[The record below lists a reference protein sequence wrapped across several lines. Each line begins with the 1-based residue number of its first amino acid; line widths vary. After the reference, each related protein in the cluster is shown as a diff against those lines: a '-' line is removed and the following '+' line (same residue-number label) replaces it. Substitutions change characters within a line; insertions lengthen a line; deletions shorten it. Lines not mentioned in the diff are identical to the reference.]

1 MKTSKF
7 IKLNKDILAE
17 YVYDDGNN
25 ISEGYSILINSRD
38 NVNSFVSPDGSPS
51 NNTKTNQLFVL
62 DRITNYYGIVNTQ
75 NYSFLQFRDYSEGF
89 PIRFDTIKI
98 HLPINYTFGEY
109 IGCYVRIYTY
119 DTTNKIEYNLSNF
132 FYDQTDIE
140 LANMVSYNTPP
151 LKFQE
156 KLWGKSLNI
165 NIPSTYF
172 VSRQMSGTA
181 PKSNSLNAN
190 LTNGLGLSQNSPV
203 FIDFSFLTMKKT
215 INGIPAYYITSPTK
229 TSLPQTPEFENL
241 GVKIEHSKNGDFF
254 EIFGIYNG
262 NINEFKKFID
272 DAPMSGSRYFVEFE
286 VTLFEQNIRGK
297 SVRFLLTNNFNEKI
311 EYRPIIKYTTTTAV
325 IDVEMRL
332 IDQVNESIIYR
343 RASYGMLQDEVAK
356 YSLNLTKINLT
367 NANKPKIY
375 GLKNIVMG
383 SSGAVTQKSIETIKV
398 DRTVLVE
405 KFNLVAK
412 SDNVNVGK
420 NVFYGIGKLK
430 IVLQPFDNTIA
441 FILAKDISTE
451 QTPGINNIGNLSF
464 VKAPEYMD
472 LTNMGE
478 ILLVI
483 KNDSLKF
490 ETGLYQ
496 SSGSIDLSVGQIVF
510 RIPESSMR
518 DIKRI
523 FESGQNVFY
532 ITSRLNSE
540 NNVIYSGLFTIFDS
554 QSNIDS
560 INEIQREVERDVLS
574 AEKTEVL
581 IDTYSQN
588 NAIVYRRRIDTTP
601 LSQAQTDSLTPET
614 TLTGSSVSSTTK
626 IDDVT
631 YTISTN
637 SSLVI
642 DGFEWTSQQIKTV
655 LNLEVNPTSLTFRT
669 NTLFTGD
676 KFLDSLEEISIKLT
690 SRYLITPEDQTRY
703 DQTVA
708 NFKNS
713 NQ

>member
-1 MKTSKF
+1 
-7 IKLNKDILAE
+7 
-17 YVYDDGNN
+17 
-25 ISEGYSILINSRD
+25 
-38 NVNSFVSPDGSPS
+38 
-51 NNTKTNQLFVL
+51 
-62 DRITNYYGIVNTQ
+62 
-75 NYSFLQFRDYSEGF
+75 
-89 PIRFDTIKI
+89 
-98 HLPINYTFGEY
+98 
-109 IGCYVRIYTY
+109 
-119 DTTNKIEYNLSNF
+119 
-132 FYDQTDIE
+132 
-140 LANMVSYNTPP
+140 
-151 LKFQE
+151 
-156 KLWGKSLNI
+156 
-165 NIPSTYF
+165 
-172 VSRQMSGTA
+172 
-181 PKSNSLNAN
+181 
-190 LTNGLGLSQNSPV
+190 
-203 FIDFSFLTMKKT
+203 
-215 INGIPAYYITSPTK
+215 
-229 TSLPQTPEFENL
+229 
-241 GVKIEHSKNGDFF
+241 
-254 EIFGIYNG
+254 
-262 NINEFKKFID
+262 
-272 DAPMSGSRYFVEFE
+272 
-286 VTLFEQNIRGK
+286 VT
-297 SVRFLLTNNFNEKI
+297 
-311 EYRPIIKYTTTTAV
+311 
-325 IDVEMRL
+325 
-332 IDQVNESIIYR
+332 
-343 RASYGMLQDEVAK
+343 
-356 YSLNLTKINLT
+356 
-367 NANKPKIY
+367 
-375 GLKNIVMG
+375 
-383 SSGAVTQKSIETIKV
+383 
-398 DRTVLVE
+398 
-405 KFNLVAK
+405 
-412 SDNVNVGK
+412 VGK

-451 QTPGINNIGNLSF
+451 QTPGINNIGNLAF

-540 NNVIYSGLFTIFDS
+540 NSVIYSGLFTIFDS

-560 INEIQREVERDVLS
+560 INEIQREVEREVLS

-601 LSQAQTDSLTPET
+601 LNQAQTDNLTPEV
-614 TLTGSSVSSTTK
+614 TLTGSSISSTTK

-637 SSLVI
+637 SSLLI

-669 NTLFTGD
+669 NALFTGD
-676 KFLDSLEEISIKLT
+676 KYLDLLEELSIKLT
-690 SRYLITPEDQTRY
+690 SRYLITPEDQTKY
-703 DQTVA
+703 DQTVN
-708 NFKNS
+708 NFKIS